1 MLPDWPMSVNINVCF
16 SDDEV
21 EDGNGNPPSDPELDV
36 NKEDKKEVQ
45 SSVFTCLFVCLFVYL
60 FVAVVYPCDSF
71 QVSSG
76 SERSEVKPVSGL
88 KVRTP

>member
-1 MLPDWPMSVNINVCF
+1 MSVNINVCF

-21 EDGNGNPPSDPELDV
+21 EDGNGNPPSDSELDV

-45 SSVFTCLFVCLFVYL
+45 SSVFTCLFVYL
-60 FVAVVYPCDSF
+60 FVAVVYLCDSF

>member
-1 MLPDWPMSVNINVCF
+1 MSVNINVCF

-45 SSVFTCLFVCLFVYL
+45 SSVFTCLFVYL

>member
-1 MLPDWPMSVNINVCF
+1 MSVNINVCF

-36 NKEDKKEVQ
+36 NKEDKKEVR
-45 SSVFTCLFVCLFVYL
+45 SSVFTCLFVYL